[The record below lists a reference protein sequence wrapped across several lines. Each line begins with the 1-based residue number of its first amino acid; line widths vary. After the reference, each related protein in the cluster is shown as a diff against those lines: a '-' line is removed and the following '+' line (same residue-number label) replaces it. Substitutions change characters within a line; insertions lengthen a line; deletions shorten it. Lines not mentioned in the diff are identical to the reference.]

1 MRVVTFDIETANWM
15 SDIGSSDPADLTI
28 ALVCIHDSETDTYSS
43 YLEPELPQMWNI
55 LERTDVLVGYN
66 SNHFDIPLL
75 NKYYPGDLTR
85 IKSLDIMQ
93 EIYSVVGRRL
103 KLDAIAEGTLGDRK
117 STRILPER
125 RRDNQKALR
134 LRARKGLAQ
143 ISGTRESPRI
153 QARYLKVARRERRC
167 DDLHARALGLT
178 NETIIRSLLH
188 RREAVSP
195 HDQQTF
201 RGGPSC

>member
-43 YLEPELPQMWNI
+43 YLEPELSQMWPI

-75 NKYYPGDLTR
+75 NKYYPGDLTK

-93 EIYSVVGRRL
+93 EVHSVIGRRL
-103 KLDAIAEGTLGDRK
+103 KLDSIAEGTLGEKK
-117 STRILPER
+117 SASGAQSVQWWRAGEVEKVRAYCLKDVEITKKIFDYALKNRSLKYQELG
-125 RRDNQKALR
+125 KAREFKLDTSKW
-134 LRARKGLAQ
+134 LTQ
-143 ISGTRESPRI
+143 SGGAMTFT
-153 QARYLKVARRERRC
+153 
-167 DDLHARALGLT
+167 LGL
-178 NETIIRSLLH
+178 
-188 RREAVSP
+188 
-195 HDQQTF
+195 
-201 RGGPSC
+201 

>member
-28 ALVCIHDSETDTYSS
+28 ALVCIHDSETDSYSS
-43 YLEPELPQMWNI
+43 YLESELSQMWPI

-103 KLDAIAEGTLGDRK
+103 KLDSIAEGTLGEKK
-117 STRILPER
+117 SASGAQSVQWWRAGEVEKVRAYCLKDVEITKKLFDYALKNRSLKYQELG
-125 RRDNQKALR
+125 KAREFKLDTSKW
-134 LRARKGLAQ
+134 LSK
-143 ISGTRESPRI
+143 SGGAMTFT
-153 QARYLKVARRERRC
+153 
-167 DDLHARALGLT
+167 LGL
-178 NETIIRSLLH
+178 
-188 RREAVSP
+188 
-195 HDQQTF
+195 
-201 RGGPSC
+201 